1 MIAITDHNGQILGYA
16 GRVLDFANAE
26 PEPELGGK
34 DPRAPLTLT
43 TLLVRGQ
50 LNIGHTYAL
59 ADPDAPIWLEEQ
71 PEPGRVRDPDFR
83 CGQCVTK
90 SSIAY
95 QHGQTWLILQHTRSC
110 RWLRQL
116 ARRFPR

>member
-1 MIAITDHNGQILGYA
+1 MTVAIRDDSGQIIGWAASVIDLA
-16 GRVLDFANAE
+16 S

-34 DPRAPLTLT
+34 DPRAPLMIGTV
-43 TLLVRGQ
+43 LVHGQ
-50 LNIGHTYAL
+50 LNIGHTYDA

-83 CGQCVTK
+83 CEHCVTK

-95 QHGQTWLILQHTRSC
+95 QHGATWVILQHTKTC
-110 RWLRQL
+110 TWL
-116 ARRFPR
+116 ARIAREYR